1 MQLLE
6 EERFALTFTL
16 SESSINLDALL
27 INADVTER
35 NRTGVGFFTTV
46 MLQCSIPVQDNKSTY
61 WERNFEHKNMPYGG
75 CFMVRLISSN
85 VLEIEAVAFESH
97 WPEQFRREDFIY

>member
-16 SESSINLDALL
+16 NESSINMDALL

-46 MLQCSIPVQDNKSTY
+46 KLQYSIPVRVNDLTY
-61 WERNFEHKNMPYGG
+61 WERNFEHKDMLYGG
-75 CFMVRLISSN
+75 CFMVRLIGSN

-97 WPEQFRREDFIY
+97 WPEQFRKDDFIY